1 MERKTKTNLTNA
13 DLMQFTGG
21 LRRYRTW
28 ANPNVIFTEGVEY
41 LARNTEA
48 FWLIDCITSYFGT
61 RLMHN
66 AMRQDERLKSLQ
78 FWRLE
83 VDEDRSATVTARADT
98 GVEPFVTQEIEF
110 TDFPLDSVDIW
121 AGFDGTRWTLYLP
134 SEH

>member
-1 MERKTKTNLTNA
+1 MKTKTKLTNA

-21 LRRYRTW
+21 SRRYRTW

-41 LARNTEA
+41 LARTAEA

-61 RLMHN
+61 HLMRG
-66 AMRQDERLKSLQ
+66 AMQQDERLKSLQ

-83 VDEDRSATVTARADT
+83 FHDDRSATVTARADT

>member
-1 MERKTKTNLTNA
+1 MEPKTKLPSA
-13 DLMQFTGG
+13 DLMQFTGD
-21 LRRYRTW
+21 LRRYRNW

-41 LARNTEA
+41 LARTAEA

-61 RLMHN
+61 RLMQD
-66 AMRQDERLKSLQ
+66 ALQRDERLKSLQ

-83 VDEDRSATVTARADT
+83 VHDDRSAIVTARADT

-110 TDFPLDSVDIW
+110 TDFPLDNVDIW
-121 AGFDGTRWTLYLP
+121 AGYDGTRWTLYLP

>member
-1 MERKTKTNLTNA
+1 METKAKMTHS

-21 LRRYRTW
+21 LERYRTW
-28 ANPNVIFTEGVEY
+28 ANQNVIFTEGVEY
-41 LARNTEA
+41 LARTGEA
-48 FWLIDCITSYFGT
+48 FWLVDCITSYFGT
-61 RLMHN
+61 RVMRN
-66 AMRQDERLKSLQ
+66 AMQDDNRLESLQ

-83 VDEDRSATVTARADT
+83 VHDDRSATVTARADT
-98 GVEPFVTQEIEF
+98 GVEPFITQHIEL